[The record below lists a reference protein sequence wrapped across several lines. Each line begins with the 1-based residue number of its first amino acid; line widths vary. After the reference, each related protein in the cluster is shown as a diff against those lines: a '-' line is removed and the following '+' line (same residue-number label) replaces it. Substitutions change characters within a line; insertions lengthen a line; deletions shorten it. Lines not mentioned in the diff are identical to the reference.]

1 MTAGLTALLS
11 HWRRHPLQL
20 AMLMLG
26 LALATALWSGVQAIN
41 AEARASY
48 DRAAAVLGQ
57 NRLDRIEAGDGGP
70 IAQDLYV
77 ALRRAGWKVS
87 PVVEG
92 RLPGAGLRLL
102 GIDPLTLPPGAAS
115 VPVST
120 GADLGRFLSG
130 DGLIYLNPDTAAGLR
145 PDDGLPDLQSVPGLP
160 PGTGVSDIGVA
171 QRLLGMEGTLSHL
184 LVLPGRQP
192 DGPLPRGLVRRAP
205 DGGSDITRLTDSF
218 HLNLTA
224 FGFLAFAVG
233 LFIVNSAIG
242 LAFEQRRAT
251 FRTLRALGLSARG
264 LIGIVLL
271 ELLVLALVSG
281 AIGIGLGY
289 LVAAAL
295 LPDVAAT
302 LHGLYGAEVTGTL
315 SLRPGWWLAGLGMAM
330 AGTLLAAGQSL
341 WRLWHL
347 PLLAPAQP
355 RAWARA
361 SARSLWRQ
369 GLAGAGLLG
378 LSAGLLAFGTGLTA
392 GFGGLAAL
400 LTGAALCL
408 PVILI
413 LATGLGS
420 RLARG
425 VLVQWF
431 WADTRQQVPGLSLA
445 LMALLLALAAN
456 IGVGTMVSSFRQTFV
471 GWLDQRLASEL
482 YITARSAGEARRLEA
497 WLAPRTDAVL
507 PILSAETLLFGRPG
521 EVYGIAD
528 HATYRD
534 NWPLLSA
541 TPDVWGRIAAGQGLM
556 VNEQLYRA
564 KGLAL
569 GDAVDLPGG
578 PLPVVGVYSDYG
590 NPKPQ
595 VLIAPEALMSRFPDT
610 PRLRFGL
617 RVAPNRAKALA
628 TALVSGFGLPEDAV
642 VDQASLKALS
652 LQIFERTFAVTAAL
666 NVLTLG
672 VAGLAMFAS
681 LLTLSGLRL
690 PQLAPVWAMGLTRQ
704 RLALLEFARTLLLA
718 ALTLM
723 AALPLGLALAWVL
736 LAVVNVAAF
745 GWRLPMQVFPGELMQ
760 LGGIALLAAGVA
772 SLIPVLRLARIA
784 PASLLRVFANE
795 R

>member
-1 MTAGLTALLS
+1 M
-11 HWRRHPLQL
+11 
-20 AMLMLG
+20 
-26 LALATALWSGVQAIN
+26 
-41 AEARASY
+41 
-48 DRAAAVLGQ
+48 
-57 NRLDRIEAGDGGP
+57 
-70 IAQDLYV
+70 
-77 ALRRAGWKVS
+77 
-87 PVVEG
+87 
-92 RLPGAGLRLL
+92 
-102 GIDPLTLPPGAAS
+102 
-115 VPVST
+115 
-120 GADLGRFLSG
+120 
-130 DGLIYLNPDTAAGLR
+130 
-145 PDDGLPDLQSVPGLP
+145 
-160 PGTGVSDIGVA
+160 
-171 QRLLGMEGTLSHL
+171 
-184 LVLPGRQP
+184 
-192 DGPLPRGLVRRAP
+192 
-205 DGGSDITRLTDSF
+205 
-218 HLNLTA
+218 
-224 FGFLAFAVG
+224 
-233 LFIVNSAIG
+233 
-242 LAFEQRRAT
+242 
-251 FRTLRALGLSARG
+251 
-264 LIGIVLL
+264 
-271 ELLVLALVSG
+271 
-281 AIGIGLGY
+281 
-289 LVAAAL
+289 
-295 LPDVAAT
+295 
-302 LHGLYGAEVTGTL
+302 
-315 SLRPGWWLAGLGMAM
+315 
-330 AGTLLAAGQSL
+330 
-341 WRLWHL
+341 
-347 PLLAPAQP
+347 
-355 RAWARA
+355 
-361 SARSLWRQ
+361 
-369 GLAGAGLLG
+369 
-378 LSAGLLAFGTGLTA
+378 
-392 GFGGLAAL
+392 
-400 LTGAALCL
+400 
-408 PVILI
+408 
-413 LATGLGS
+413 
-420 RLARG
+420 
-425 VLVQWF
+425 
-431 WADTRQQVPGLSLA
+431 
-445 LMALLLALAAN
+445 
-456 IGVGTMVSSFRQTFV
+456 

-507 PILSAETLLFGRPG
+507 PILSAETPLFGRPG

-541 TPDVWGRIAAGQGLM
+541 TPDVWDRIAAGQGLM

-617 RVAPNRAKALA
+617 RVAPNRAEALA
-628 TALVSGFGLPEDAV
+628 TALVAGFGLPEDAV

-745 GWRLPMQVFPGELMQ
+745 GWRLPMQVFPADLMQ

-784 PASLLRVFANE
+784 PARLLRVFANE